1 MSEFKFACPVC
12 GQHMQCD
19 SSQGGSVMECP
30 TCFQK
35 ITAPQAPSSDEQKFI
50 ITGTK
55 KGDRPASTIPET
67 AANFTPAKKGFP
79 GALVVVII
87 FILIGAAVAFVYRG
101 TIFKSANPPVTPAN
115 SLLPSTAVVSPS
127 TPFPVVMVPAGLPL
141 PAGTEYWTLNVNA
154 VGTPEVPAGGKVHG
168 KFFTGQKMVL
178 NADGLTIRTASFPP
192 EAGIT
197 VYLRPDPIESLFGKS
212 IAFETNTPGAPPVFL
227 RWKDAQGHAAQH
239 AETGYAMRIEFGQ
252 PAGDTI
258 SGKIY
263 LCTPDEMKSY
273 VVGRFNAE
281 IVKPK
286 PPQ

>member
-12 GQHMQCD
+12 GQHMMCD
-19 SSQGGSVMECP
+19 SSQGGTVMECP

-35 ITAPQAPSSDEQKFI
+35 ITAPQAPASDEQKFI

-55 KGDRPASTIPET
+55 KSERPASTVPET
-67 AANFTPAKKGFP
+67 ASNLTSATKDFP
-79 GALVVVII
+79 GVAMVLI
-87 FILIGAAVAFVYRG
+87 ILIGIAIAVGFVYRG
-101 TIFKSANPPVTPAN
+101 TIFKSANSTNLPPTAPPSPSLPVVAVPAN
-115 SLLPSTAVVSPS
+115 
-127 TPFPVVMVPAGLPL
+127 LPL
-141 PAGTEYWTLNVNA
+141 PVGTNYWTLNVNV
-154 VGTPEVPAGGKVHG
+154 VGTPEIPAGGKVHG

-178 NADGLTIRTASFPP
+178 NADGLTIRTASYPP

-197 VYLRPDPIESLFGKS
+197 VYLRPNPIESLFGKT
-212 IAFETNTPGAPPVFL
+212 IAFNTDTPGAPTVFL
-227 RWKDAQGHAAQH
+227 RWKDAQGQAAQQ
-239 AETGYAMRIEFGQ
+239 AETGYAMRIEFEQ
-252 PAGDTI
+252 PAGNNI

>member
-12 GQHMQCD
+12 GQHMMCD
-19 SSQGGSVMECP
+19 SSSGGTVMECP

-35 ITAPQAPSSDEQKFI
+35 ITAPHAPSSDEQKFI

-55 KGDRPASTIPET
+55 KSGRPTSTIPET
-67 AANFTPAKKGFP
+67 ASTFAPAKKGFP

-87 FILIGAAVAFVYRG
+87 FILIGAAAAFIYRG
-101 TIFKSANPPVTPAN
+101 TIFKSANPPIVPAAAPRLPSLPVVAVPAN
-115 SLLPSTAVVSPS
+115 
-127 TPFPVVMVPAGLPL
+127 LPL
-141 PAGTEYWTLNVNA
+141 PAGTNYWTPNVDA
-154 VGTPEVPAGGKVHG
+154 VGTPEIPAGGKVHG

-178 NADGLTIRTASFPP
+178 NADGLTIRTATFPP

-197 VYLRPDPIESLFGKS
+197 IYLRPNPIESFFGKS
-212 IAFETNTPGAPPVFL
+212 IAFGADTPGAPMVLL
-227 RWKDAQGHAAQH
+227 RWKDAQGQAAQQ

-252 PAGDTI
+252 PAGNYI

>member
-19 SSQGGSVMECP
+19 SSQAGSVMECP

-55 KGDRPASTIPET
+55 KGDRPVSMTPET
-67 AANFTPAKKGFP
+67 ASNFVPVKKGFS
-79 GALVVVII
+79 GTLVVVII
-87 FILIGAAVAFVYRG
+87 FILAGAAAAFVYRG
-101 TIFKSANPPVTPAN
+101 TIFKSANPPVASS
-115 SLLPSTAVVSPS
+115 SL
-127 TPFPVVMVPAGLPL
+127 PVVTVQANLPL
-141 PAGTEYWTLNVNA
+141 PVSTNYWTLNVAA
-154 VGTPEVPAGGKVHG
+154 VATPEVPAGGKVHG

-212 IAFETNTPGAPPVFL
+212 IAFETNTPGAPSVNL
-227 RWKDAQGHAAQH
+227 RWRDDQGQAAQQ
-239 AETGYAMRIEFGQ
+239 AATGYAMRIEFGQ
-252 PAGDTI
+252 PAGNTV

-263 LCTPDEMKSY
+263 LCTSDEMKSY

-281 IVKPK
+281 IVKTK

>member
-12 GQHMQCD
+12 GQHMMCD
-19 SSQGGSVMECP
+19 SSSGGTVMECP

-55 KGDRPASTIPET
+55 KSERPVSTIPET
-67 AANFTPAKKGFP
+67 ASTFAPAKKGFP
-79 GALVVVII
+79 GALIVVII
-87 FILIGAAVAFVYRG
+87 FILIGAAAAFVYQG
-101 TIFKSANPPVTPAN
+101 TIFKSANPPTVPPVPP
-115 SLLPSTAVVSPS
+115 SSSPPLPVMTV
-127 TPFPVVMVPAGLPL
+127 PFNLPL
-141 PAGTEYWTLNVNA
+141 PVGTNYWTLNVNA
-154 VGTPEVPAGGKVHG
+154 VGTPEIPAGGKVHG

-178 NADGLTIRTASFPP
+178 NADGLTIRTASYPP

-212 IAFETNTPGAPPVFL
+212 IVFEADTPGAPQVFL
-227 RWKDAQGHAAQH
+227 RWKDAQGQAAQQ
-239 AETGYAMRIEFGQ
+239 AATGYAMRIEFGQ
-252 PAGDTI
+252 PAGNNI

-286 PPQ
+286 PLQ

>member
-19 SSQGGSVMECP
+19 SSQGGTVMECP

-55 KGDRPASTIPET
+55 KGGRPASTIPET
-67 AANFTPAKKGFP
+67 ASNFTSAKKSFP
-79 GALVVVII
+79 GVAVVLI
-87 FILIGAAVAFVYRG
+87 ILICIASAAGFVYRG
-101 TIFKSANPPVTPAN
+101 TIFKSANPPTAPAAPPSPSLPVVVVPAN
-115 SLLPSTAVVSPS
+115 
-127 TPFPVVMVPAGLPL
+127 LPL
-141 PAGTEYWTLNVNA
+141 PAATNYWTLDVNA

-168 KFFTGQKMVL
+168 KMFTGQKMVL
-178 NADGLTIRTASFPP
+178 NNDGLTIRTASYPP

-197 VYLRPDPIESLFGKS
+197 IYLRPDPIESLFGKS
-212 IAFETNTPGAPPVFL
+212 IAFETNTPGAPPVYL
-227 RWKDAQGHAAQH
+227 RWKDVQGQAAQQ

-252 PAGDTI
+252 PTSNSI

-281 IVKPK
+281 IVKTR

>member
-12 GQHMQCD
+12 GQHMMCD
-19 SSQGGSVMECP
+19 SSQGGTVMECP

-55 KGDRPASTIPET
+55 KSERPASTIPET
-67 AANFTPAKKGFP
+67 ASKFAPAKKGFP

-87 FILIGAAVAFVYRG
+87 FILIGAAASFIYRR
-101 TIFKSANPPVTPAN
+101 TIFKPASPPTVPATVRSSSPSLPVVAVPAN
-115 SLLPSTAVVSPS
+115 
-127 TPFPVVMVPAGLPL
+127 LPL
-141 PAGTEYWTLNVNA
+141 PAGTNYWTLNVNA
-154 VGTPEVPAGGKVHG
+154 VGTPEIPAGGKVHG

-178 NADGLTIRTASFPP
+178 NADGLTIRTASYPP

-197 VYLRPDPIESLFGKS
+197 VYLRPDPIQSLFGKS
-212 IAFETNTPGAPPVFL
+212 IAFAADTPGAPTVLL
-227 RWKDAQGHAAQH
+227 RWKDAQGQAAQQ
-239 AETGYAMRIEFGQ
+239 AATGYAMRIEFGQ
-252 PAGDTI
+252 PAGNYI

-286 PPQ
+286 PLQ